1 MSNSRTYW
9 NSLEQ
14 YNNDPEFVENAQRE
28 FAEDL
33 PVDEFLAKEEA
44 SQSSTSRRDFLK
56 FVGFSVAAATVAACE
71 APVTKS
77 IPYVVKPEEI
87 VPGVANYYASTFFDG
102 VDFANVLVKTREGRP
117 IHIEGNKLS
126 PISKGGLHARVNSSV
141 LSLYDSGRLQG
152 PTVKGESA
160 NWEKV
165 DSTIA
170 SKLDTVR
177 ANGGTVRF
185 LTSSYISPSGKKA
198 IGKLKDSLGENADFK
213 SVTYDAYSYAG
224 MRYANEESFGKAMIP
239 QYHFDKAKVIVSFGA
254 DFLTNWLS
262 PIEFAKQYS
271 DRRNPSKDWMSR
283 HFQFESNFSVT
294 GTNADVR
301 GAVKSSQLGLS
312 VLALYNELAK
322 KAGAATVSM
331 KKIDD
336 DNNVSDKI
344 KTAANELW
352 SNKGSALVV
361 SGSNDKDTQVVIN
374 AINDLLGSYGKTID
388 PKTEVYLKQSDDKA
402 FVELVNEMKSG
413 SVDLLFVNGV
423 NPVYSAP
430 SSLGF
435 DKALSKVGL
444 TVSFADRLEETAS
457 NCTVNATPHHYL
469 ESWNDFNPKTG
480 LYSISQPTIRPL
492 FNTRQMED
500 SMLVWAGE
508 KDTYY
513 DFIRKNWEKDLLPK
527 QSKYSYFDS
536 FWNSA
541 VHDGLIEVAKS
552 AGSDSEESGKA
563 SMTFGADVAKSASVV
578 SNAAKS
584 SNWDVELYMETS
596 MGVGNHANNPWLQ
609 ELPHP
614 VSKVTWDN
622 YIAMNPEDM
631 KDENGNEVYPIKI
644 AEKYPAKTAKITV
657 NGKAVEL
664 PVIAL
669 PGQRR
674 GAVSIAL
681 GYGRTKAGKVILQGD
696 QKAGDQKTIGANV
709 FPFVEVV
716 NGTMQ
721 YVASGASIE
730 PTGTE
735 YPIGSTQIH
744 DTMMGRKI
752 VNETSLKTFNK
763 HGKSVWNPDI
773 EIANAYGKKT
783 PVQKLDM
790 WNDHDLK
797 IGHHWGMTIDLN
809 ACIGCGACV
818 IGCHSENNV
827 PVVGKDE
834 VRRTRTMSW
843 LRIDRYFSSNM
854 TKPKAKEEG
863 IGKID
868 MYHKMEVP
876 SDYPEAVYQPV
887 MCQHCNHAPCE
898 TVCPVAATTHSNE
911 GLNQMTYN
919 RCIGTRYCAN
929 NCPYKVRRFNWFN
942 YKADYKFTGVNPSQD
957 DLGKMVLNPDV
968 TVRSRGVMEKC
979 SFCVQRIQEGKLNA
993 KKEGR
998 PVKDGEVTTAC
1009 ATACPTNA
1017 IQFGDLNDDNSQV
1030 NEISNSDR
1038 SYNLLQEIGTKP
1050 NVFYMTKVRNV
1061 DEERVSEAVKSHG
1074 GSSHGH
1080 EGEES
1085 HGHGEEEHSGHEA

>member
-14 YNNDPEFVENAQRE
+14 YNNDPEFVKNAQRE

-33 PVDEFLAKEEA
+33 PVDEFLSKEEA
-44 SQSSTSRRDFLK
+44 SQSSTTRRDFLK

-71 APVTKS
+71 TPVTKS

-126 PISKGGLHARVNSSV
+126 PINKGGLHARVNSSV

-152 PTVKGESA
+152 PTLKGESA
-160 NWEKV
+160 SWEKV
-165 DSTIA
+165 DSAVA
-170 SKLDTVR
+170 SKLDSVR

-271 DRRNPSKDWMSR
+271 ERRNPSKDWMSR
-283 HFQFESNFSVT
+283 HYQFESNFSVT

-312 VLALYNELAK
+312 VIALYNELAK

-331 KKIDD
+331 KKFDD

-352 SNKGSALVV
+352 SNKGNSLVV
-361 SGSNDKDTQVVIN
+361 SGSNDKYTQVVIN

-402 FVELVNEMKSG
+402 FVELVNELKSG
-413 SVDLLFVNGV
+413 SVDVLFINGT

-430 SSLGF
+430 ASLGF
-435 DKALSKVGL
+435 DKALSKVGMA
-444 TVSFADRLEETAS
+444 VSFADRLEETAS

-469 ESWNDFNPKTG
+469 ESWNDFNPKKG

-513 DFIRKNWEKDLLPK
+513 DFIRKNWEKDLLSK

-541 VHDGLIEVAKS
+541 VHDGLIEVESS
-552 AGSDSEESGKA
+552 AGSDSEENR
-563 SMTFGADVAKSASVV
+563 SMTFNADVAKSASAV
-578 SNAAKS
+578 SNASKS

-631 KDENGNEVYPIKI
+631 MDENGNEIYPIKI
-644 AEKYPAKTAKITV
+644 AEKYPAKTAKVTV
-657 NGKAVEL
+657 NGKDVEL

-669 PGQRR
+669 PGQRK
-674 GAVSIAL
+674 GTVSIAL

-696 QKAGDQKTIGANV
+696 QKAGGQKTIGANV

-752 VNETSLKTFNK
+752 VNETSLKTYNK

-818 IGCHSENNV
+818 IGCNSENNV

-863 IGKID
+863 VGKID
-868 MYHKMEVP
+868 MYAEMEVP
-876 SDYPEAVYQPV
+876 SEYPEAVYQPV

-968 TVRSRGVMEKC
+968 TVRARGVMEKC
-979 SFCVQRIQEGKLNA
+979 SFCVQRIQDGKLNA

-1080 EGEES
+1080 EGEGS
-1085 HGHGEEEHSGHEA
+1085 QGHGEKEHNGHEA